1 MDENNNRKGHSDT
14 LKGPRGKRDFSKRG
28 HGKPGFSGGR
38 GAGHGKDFKDGKR
51 EFRRKLEPGVE
62 FIDRKLGV
70 GIVRKVSE
78 DGITVVFGDLEK
90 VIPRRKPEDRKPGGR
105 FADKD
110 RRGGR
115 FEKSGRPPL
124 KRTNAKGEPIEKK
137 IFSFDPSEMKPA
149 PVKKEEKDQQLLG
162 LVVIDDVLGKERPAV
177 LLKEALM

>member
-78 DGITVVFGDLEK
+78 DGITVVFGDL
-90 VIPRRKPEDRKPGGR
+90 
-105 FADKD
+105 
-110 RRGGR
+110 
-115 FEKSGRPPL
+115 
-124 KRTNAKGEPIEKK
+124 
-137 IFSFDPSEMKPA
+137 
-149 PVKKEEKDQQLLG
+149 
-162 LVVIDDVLGKERPAV
+162 
-177 LLKEALM
+177 